1 MGLLA
6 CADAARL
13 MSPGAQRMRLE
24 GSSMPENITEMVALT
39 LVLAGVVAL
48 AASLLPLRKIVSQ
61 LPSGKTLRTWRL
73 QAAMTVLFIAG
84 YIAYAAQ
91 AWGRPVDAFSL
102 VVPVV
107 FFFGACFVWL
117 NFTLALR
124 TALDVRRIALLEQE
138 SITDELT
145 GVYNRR
151 YLQRRLLE
159 EFERARRYG
168 LPLSVLL
175 LDIDHFKRI
184 NDQHGH
190 PTGDVALRHFG
201 ALCLNTVRAS
211 DTVARY
217 GGEELM
223 VIAPHTSAAQ
233 ALLLAERLRQK
244 VEEAVLV
251 VESEPA
257 RRHELRFTI
266 SVGAASLTADDA
278 NCHALVE
285 SADRALYC
293 AKAEG
298 RNRVSGKSRPA
309 TQATFRATAT
319 SFTHATRPDPD
330 VTHSGIGSAAH
341 APR

>member
-1 MGLLA
+1 
-6 CADAARL
+6 
-13 MSPGAQRMRLE
+13 
-24 GSSMPENITEMVALT
+24 MPYNVTATVALA

-48 AASLLPLRKIVSQ
+48 TASLLPLRQIVSQ
-61 LPSGKTLRTWRL
+61 LPAGKTLRTWQL

-84 YIAYAAQ
+84 YVAYVVE
-91 AWGRPVDAFSL
+91 AWGRPVDSFSL
-102 VVPVV
+102 IVPVV
-107 FFFGACFVWL
+107 FFLGACFVWL

-159 EFERARRYG
+159 EFERARRYD

-175 LDIDHFKRI
+175 LDIDHFKQI
-184 NDQHGH
+184 NDRHGH
-190 PTGDVALRHFG
+190 PTGDAVLRHFG

-211 DTVARY
+211 DIVARY
-217 GGEELM
+217 GGEELI
-223 VIAPHTSAAQ
+223 VIAPHTNAAQ

-251 VESEPA
+251 VESQPT
-257 RRHELRFTI
+257 RRHELRFTV
-266 SVGAASLTADDA
+266 SVGAASLTANDS

-285 SADRALYC
+285 GADRALYC

-298 RNRVSGKSRPA
+298 RNRVSAKSCLAAQTAFKTIAARPA
-309 TQATFRATAT
+309 KATA
-319 SFTHATRPDPD
+319 
-330 VTHSGIGSAAH
+330 
-341 APR
+341 